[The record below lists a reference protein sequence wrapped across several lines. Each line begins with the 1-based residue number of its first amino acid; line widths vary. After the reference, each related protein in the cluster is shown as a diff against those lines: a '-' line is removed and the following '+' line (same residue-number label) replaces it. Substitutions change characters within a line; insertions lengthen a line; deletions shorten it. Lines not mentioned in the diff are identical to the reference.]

1 MLILFRANITV
12 FVDYTQNTNL
22 APPNLGLMVIQ
33 LRQACNK
40 ILEALD
46 EHKRLSTRLES
57 LGPDDESNSTTYQVL
72 PSFCTVLFCTCCWLI
87 LQRSFILVLLGVLM
101 AKFPRVILLCLCRE
115 CQPQKPQKSPHHRAQ
130 TPSAENPNHKN
141 PIQDPNPS
149 RNQMRKK

>member
-12 FVDYTQNTNL
+12 FVDYTHNTNL

-57 LGPDDESNSTTYQVL
+57 LGPDDESNSTNYQVL
-72 PSFCTVLFCTCCWLI
+72 QLLYLYLVWHDMLLAHFAFCIFV
-87 LQRSFILVLLGVLM
+87 LVLGCVDDY
-101 AKFPRVILLCLCRE
+101 
-115 CQPQKPQKSPHHRAQ
+115 S
-130 TPSAENPNHKN
+130 
-141 PIQDPNPS
+141 DG
-149 RNQMRKK
+149 